1 MATILQKPGDIA
13 LSGNIKDI
21 IISTSADVD
30 FEIMEKNSGTV
41 ILNETYSPDENDRV
55 AIRLRDLLPSQLSLL
70 LPDTDVFEQSEAVK
84 EYTFTVAGTVFYTVV
99 VLGGV
104 DADIDADTFLKGN
117 WLTWQPQQKM
127 VKFNDPEWLT
137 YYALVATNVKVKAY
151 FKDKDPSTITLTS
164 FPAGKCCSL
173 NMNFG
178 FLSGKFTGQ
187 PVYFDVWSEDT
198 VGTQFAFVQRFV
210 LFADYFEHED
220 LFVVVNSI
228 GGLDTFRFTGKKEE
242 ENDFDIESALFD
254 EDTRDYDIDFER
266 IFKKNTGYF
275 ANVRNRVWANEFF
288 TSLQKYFVGNNG
300 YQSITISK
308 PKAKSVEGDI
318 TTYNYDF
325 VFALSRQTH
334 YLNLSRAN
342 ELPTEVVI
350 VDPDSEL
357 FFLTPRLSNFPSATL
372 NSALVFPVQV
382 PFTESWQ
389 QVTYG
394 AIRSDIL
401 SEVASMGYGYGSE
414 VVGNAD
420 KLGGISASNYA
431 RTDIEETFEE
441 GVTFKSS
448 AKFNKHV
455 FYSPDTDE
463 DLLNLRR
470 YGENHTLLNMMSP
483 PQKSWGKA
491 HECTLSLCRGD
502 GNEFFM
508 DLYNMDYG
516 NTDAGNYRDYGNAMM
531 GLRLQRRSDGWY
543 TPFHFE
549 YSSGLTDIHRAM
561 TIYPND
567 TLGVNH
573 SSVEVNRLLANYDSV
588 LKFETTINGTLTSG
602 NSLISGYIKNSG
614 TFVDGFSGEGWSI
627 GHGPFNDSLAVG
639 DLTVRRSVKFYELL
653 INKIRSGNGSYW
665 FSDGAKV
672 NKISSE
678 DLTGYTLELDEELGN
693 PFVTGQKIRCQVWNG
708 SGVKFYEATISWAGN
723 STYPNL
729 IKLNKTGYTGDAPQP
744 GDEIVRISGGAMY
757 ITSNDNNSP
766 YMDVVYDMNTV
777 ARFGLLTGINDPDFG
792 GALSRYGLYCD
803 NVYLKGIMK
812 LAAGSS
818 ISFNDV
824 TDTTALIESIKT
836 VQSTADGKINE
847 SQATTITNNTVTA
860 DYINGLSCSFNQ
872 GRIGNFQITSSQIRT
887 TNCHWGGTV
896 AGSWMSSGEYMIY
909 KSTSE
914 YIKTY
919 YTSMTDW
926 GIYGR
931 NTEGRV
937 FQIGST
943 NRIAVFQFDNNY
955 IWSGTKKTTDGYTI
969 APASMTIGAGAIRA
983 NQFYISNTDGS
994 AHFKGILDAPS
1005 GKIGGFDIN
1014 DSKFVS
1020 GDNKLTIQSTVND
1033 TYIGLSTT
1041 YVDGAGTIRNSDAK
1055 INNEGISFHGRGRVD
1070 QRIVSFI
1077 NIGACAVQAYAE
1089 DSRSGES
1096 DTVIGVYGRAVN
1108 RNASGRSY
1116 AMFSDGMLWTRGV
1129 EQYSYISDINKDD
1142 SDSWNIDIE
1151 NYSYFSLNPAIE
1163 DAYLRIPPPLTDEAR
1178 EIIIFNRN
1186 DARQIHIRW
1195 SLIHSDDFVIPGG
1208 GCVTLISDKNEKYNG
1223 GTATTRKRGWI
1234 IKCVYDNNF

>member
-1 MATILQKPGDIA
+1 MEVLKIQRTKLFKTRRDGQVAQGSGATSSLSARASSSVGGSTFDPTVLLNYAEKVNVHAPSQKAFLDA
-13 LSGNIKDI
+13 LSINSNYIKY
-21 IISTSADVD
+21 
-30 FEIMEKNSGTV
+30 NGT
-41 ILNETYSPDENDRV
+41 
-55 AIRLRDLLPSQLSLL
+55 
-70 LPDTDVFEQSEAVK
+70 
-84 EYTFTVAGTVFYTVV
+84 
-99 VLGGV
+99 GV
-104 DADIDADTFLKGN
+104 
-117 WLTWQPQQKM
+117 
-127 VKFNDPEWLT
+127 
-137 YYALVATNVKVKAY
+137 
-151 FKDKDPSTITLTS
+151 
-164 FPAGKCCSL
+164 
-173 NMNFG
+173 
-178 FLSGKFTGQ
+178 
-187 PVYFDVWSEDT
+187 
-198 VGTQFAFVQRFV
+198 
-210 LFADYFEHED
+210 
-220 LFVVVNSI
+220 
-228 GGLDTFRFTGKKEE
+228 
-242 ENDFDIESALFD
+242 
-254 EDTRDYDIDFER
+254 
-266 IFKKNTGYF
+266 
-275 ANVRNRVWANEFF
+275 
-288 TSLQKYFVGNNG
+288 
-300 YQSITISK
+300 
-308 PKAKSVEGDI
+308 SVE
-318 TTYNYDF
+318 
-325 VFALSRQTH
+325 
-334 YLNLSRAN
+334 
-342 ELPTEVVI
+342 
-350 VDPDSEL
+350 
-357 FFLTPRLSNFPSATL
+357 
-372 NSALVFPVQV
+372 
-382 PFTESWQ
+382 
-389 QVTYG
+389 
-394 AIRSDIL
+394 
-401 SEVASMGYGYGSE
+401 
-414 VVGNAD
+414 NAD

-431 RTDIEETFEE
+431 RTDIEETSEE

-455 FYSPDTDE
+455 FYSPDTTE

-470 YGENHTLLNMMSP
+470 YGENHTLLNMMAP

-491 HECTLSLCRGD
+491 RECTLSLCRGD

-516 NTDAGNYRDYGNAMM
+516 DVDAGNYRDYGNAMM

-567 TLGVNH
+567 TVGVNH

-588 LKFETTINGTLTSG
+588 LKFETTTNGTLTSG

-614 TFVDGFSGEGWSI
+614 IFVDGFSGEGWSI
-627 GHGPFNDSLAVG
+627 GHGPFNDNLTVG

-678 DLTGYTLELDEELGN
+678 DSTGYTLELDEELGN

-729 IKLNKTGYTGDAPQP
+729 IKLNKTGYTGDAPQA

-777 ARFGLLTGINDPDFG
+777 ARFGLLTGIDDPDFG

-847 SQATTITNNTVTA
+847 SQATVITNNTVTA
-860 DYINGLSCSFNQ
+860 DYINGLSCFFNQ
-872 GRIGNFQITSSQIRT
+872 GWIGGFQITSSQIRT
-887 TNCHWGGTV
+887 ANCYWGGTV

-919 YTSMTDW
+919 YTSTTDW

-931 NTEGRV
+931 NTKGRV

-943 NRIAVFQFDNNY
+943 NRIAVFKFDNNY
-955 IWSGTKKTTDGYTI
+955 IWSGTKKTTNGYTI
-969 APASMTIGAGAIRA
+969 NSGSMTIGAGAIRA
-983 NQFYISNTDGS
+983 NQFYISNADGS
-994 AHFKGILDAPS
+994 AHFKGVLDAPS
-1005 GKIGGFDIN
+1005 GIIGLWSIDASGKFSASCADGYSRLEPSDISIRTSSGIAITGFN
-1014 DSKFVS
+1014 NNLSKNGNYGVLGVTGKTVTYPSSFKAGVVGVASIAGAYGVIGWAQALTGAKAGYFIGDVKVS
-1020 GDNKLTIQSTVND
+1020 GILTTSVIDVATYAASLSNTDATPFYID
-1033 TYIGLSTT
+1033 T
-1041 YVDGAGTIRNSDAK
+1041 K
-1055 INNEGISFHGRGRVD
+1055 
-1070 QRIVSFI
+1070 Q
-1077 NIGACAVQAYAE
+1077 
-1089 DSRSGES
+1089 
-1096 DTVIGVYGRAVN
+1096 
-1108 RNASGRSY
+1108 
-1116 AMFSDGMLWTRGV
+1116 
-1129 EQYSYISDINKDD
+1129 
-1142 SDSWNIDIE
+1142 
-1151 NYSYFSLNPAIE
+1151 YSYFSINPTSSHVYIRLDSPE
-1163 DAYLRIPPPLTDEAR
+1163 TDEAR
-1178 EIIIFNRN
+1178 EITIFNRDDSRN
-1186 DARQIHIRW
+1186 IHIRW
-1195 SLIHSDDFVIPGG
+1195 SLIHDDNFVIPGG

-1234 IKCVYDNNF
+1234 IKCVYNNNF